1 MFKKLLISF
10 MTIATL
16 ICVGLPINFVSADE
30 DEIMPIGL
38 TCPDCGKSSITISTS
53 YRGWFDDD
61 EIPCTHGKGS
71 NYYDVPQWC
80 YVFKTHTCKNCGY
93 SKTYTSTEWKIEKCY
108 HY

>member
-1 MFKKLLISF
+1 M
-10 MTIATL
+10 MMATL
-16 ICVGLPINFVSADE
+16 ICVGFPVNFVSAE
-30 DEIMPIGL
+30 DDNIMPIGL
-38 TCPDCGKSSITISTS
+38 ACPDCGKNTITISTS

-61 EIPCTHGKGS
+61 EIPCTHGKGT
-71 NYYDVPQWC
+71 NYYDVPQWR